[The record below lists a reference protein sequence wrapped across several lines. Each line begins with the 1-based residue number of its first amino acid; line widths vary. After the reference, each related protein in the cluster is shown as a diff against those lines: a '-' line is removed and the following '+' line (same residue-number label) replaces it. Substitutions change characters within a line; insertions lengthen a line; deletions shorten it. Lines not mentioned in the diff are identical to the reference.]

1 MGHFLGMNSRVHP
14 KYKTKYRVSNW
25 AKYDR
30 ALVGRGNIT
39 LWVSDDA
46 IASWKPASAGR
57 RGGQRKFSDHAIETA
72 LMLRLVFK
80 LPLRQ
85 AEGFLRSILSLM
97 DIDLEAPDH
106 TTLSRRSQGLNVQLD
121 RVAGDNSIHLIVDS
135 TGLSIVGEGE
145 WAAAKYGGRGR
156 RGWKKLH
163 LGVDR
168 TGVIVAQTL
177 THGSADDARVGVD
190 LIDGIEDDM
199 ASFTADAA
207 YDTLAIYDASAA
219 RNAIVVVPPSRSATQ
234 SRQLRSPS
242 SARDSTVMRVQ
253 EIGRRQWK
261 KESGYHQQARV
272 ENTFFRYKSI
282 IGDRL
287 RARHPKSQEAEALI
301 ACNILNRMTE
311 LDRPE
316 SFAIGA

>member
-30 ALVGRGNIT
+30 ALVERGNIA

-135 TGLSIVGEGE
+135 TGLSMVGEGE

-207 YDTLAIYDASAA
+207 YDTLAIYDASAT

-234 SRQLRSPS
+234 SSQRRSPS

-316 SFAIGA
+316 SFEIGA

>member
-1 MGHFLGMNSRVHP
+1 MPEHSFIV
-14 KYKTKYRVSNW
+14 
-25 AKYDR
+25 
-30 ALVGRGNIT
+30 
-39 LWVSDDA
+39 
-46 IASWKPASAGR
+46 
-57 RGGQRKFSDHAIETA
+57 
-72 LMLRLVFK
+72 
-80 LPLRQ
+80 
-85 AEGFLRSILSLM
+85 LS
-97 DIDLEAPDH
+97 P
-106 TTLSRRSQGLNVQLD
+106 
-121 RVAGDNSIHLIVDS
+121 
-135 TGLSIVGEGE
+135 
-145 WAAAKYGGRGR
+145 
-156 RGWKKLH
+156 
-163 LGVDR
+163 DR

-207 YDTLAIYDASAA
+207 YDTLAIYEAAAA
-219 RNAIVVVPPSRSATQ
+219 RCAKVIVPPRKTATR
-234 SRQLRSPS
+234 SRQPG
-242 SARDSTVMRVQ
+242 ARDHTVRHVK
-253 EIGRRQWK
+253 EVGRRQWK

-287 RARHPKSQEAEALI
+287 RARHPKSQEAEALT